1 MIDISFNEFLNK
13 DFRLYEGNPVIKRYG
28 MSSIIADPSV
38 ISPDE
43 GKDGKWHLFCHTIF
57 GVYRF
62 ESGDGIS
69 FVNKGRVVK
78 NAMRPDV
85 KVIGGEYYLYFERVQ
100 PLIRRGLAAVGAI
113 KWFSEIYLTKSKD
126 LISWTEPVRVI
137 KADRTYM
144 IDKQGISVSNPFL
157 IEKDGKYRL
166 YFSAGLTYLKDC
178 KFSEPT
184 HISYAESDSP
194 DGPFVTR
201 EQPVLSPTEE
211 VEWLNRGC
219 GCIKVYRLKD
229 SFIGLLNGIYVGD
242 DGKSRSAIML
252 FKSDDGDNFSYAKHI
267 LKPCVCGNSRWM
279 AQYVYACNLVRYG
292 DKFYLYFNARD
303 KANPVTGKENIG
315 IAVAE

>member
-1 MIDISFNEFLNK
+1 MQQL
-13 DFRLYEGNPVIKRYG
+13 
-28 MSSIIADPSV
+28 
-38 ISPDE
+38 
-43 GKDGKWHLFCHTIF
+43 
-57 GVYRF
+57 
-62 ESGDGIS
+62 
-69 FVNKGRVVK
+69 
-78 NAMRPDV
+78 
-85 KVIGGEYYLYFERVQ
+85 
-100 PLIRRGLAAVGAI
+100 
-113 KWFSEIYLTKSKD
+113 EIYLTKSKD

-144 IDKQGISVSNPFL
+144 IDEQGISVSNPFL

-279 AQYVYACNLVRYG
+279 AQYAS
-292 DKFYLYFNARD
+292 ARRGV
-303 KANPVTGKENIG
+303 PMPR
-315 IAVAE
+315 AVALELIDAYNNTGNVLKKRDDTHKMAQANKAFAHYAF